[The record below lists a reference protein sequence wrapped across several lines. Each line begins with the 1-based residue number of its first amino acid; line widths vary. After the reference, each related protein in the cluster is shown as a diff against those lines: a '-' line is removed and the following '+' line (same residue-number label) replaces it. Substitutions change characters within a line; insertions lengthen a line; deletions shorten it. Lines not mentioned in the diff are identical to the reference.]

1 MISEMIIA
9 RNGSE
14 KEQLIA
20 VCTATKILHPRTA
33 TSFANISLLSR
44 SLSHAPHRC
53 GMLLQTLQLCVLW
66 SVLGILVSPAK
77 TDEQI
82 KMPLLQNHVGPT
94 NHVLDLGAHWRHLL
108 NTIER
113 SVRSG
118 DGALGQTTLTT
129 CYMFVMALRKA
140 YWKLHLYP
148 HSAFL
153 TWLKPN

>member
-94 NHVLDLGAHWRHLL
+94 NHVLDLGSGCTLATPVKYDRTICAQRRWGLRSNYFDHLL
-108 NTIER
+108 Y
-113 SVRSG
+113 VC
-118 DGALGQTTLTT
+118 DGVA
-129 CYMFVMALRKA
+129 
-140 YWKLHLYP
+140 
-148 HSAFL
+148 
-153 TWLKPN
+153 